1 MVMSKML
8 AASLFLALIAGST
21 SAQAQARGDY
31 KYCMQE
37 NGRGTSGNAPDCR
50 YRTLSQCKQAAS
62 GGAGYCMKNPA
73 YR

>member
-1 MVMSKML
+1 
-8 AASLFLALIAGST
+8 
-21 SAQAQARGDY
+21 
-31 KYCMQE
+31 MQE